1 MCAIKDV
8 KLLILDFFQKGLDEI
23 FFNGWILIPACED
36 CTKLKR
42 NLQLSK
48 NRPGGSQGMKERKTL
63 TFVHC
68 LFFGLTFV
76 PIQSMDKTRRINFA
90 DHC

>member
-1 MCAIKDV
+1 MCVIKDV

-48 NRPGGSQGMKERKTL
+48 NRPGGSQDPQCIWCDISNFSEFHQNYESAGL
-63 TFVHC
+63 I
-68 LFFGLTFV
+68 LFGKSW
-76 PIQSMDKTRRINFA
+76 IFA
-90 DHC
+90 KFAA